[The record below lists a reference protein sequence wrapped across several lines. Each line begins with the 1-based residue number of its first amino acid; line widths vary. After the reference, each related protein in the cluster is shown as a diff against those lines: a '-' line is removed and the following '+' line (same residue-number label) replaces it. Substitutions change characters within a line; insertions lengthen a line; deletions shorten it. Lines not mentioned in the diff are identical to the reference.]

1 MPALSSLRDTTALR
15 HRYVRKVIVYVES
28 DSDANLFRT
37 IVGPGYTEH
46 IEFEVPPEKGTGC
59 GPAKA
64 CVEKYRRENPQI
76 YALLDGEAA
85 VPEADGFENF
95 VKSDATIFSLSDSSG
110 VLYLADHE
118 AENILL
124 RHADIVT
131 YIVDQTTLAN
141 LGKNRPEEVTEK
153 LSSIMERQFLAAL
166 CKYASYL
173 LHAGGKIAGVLSGT
187 HANDASDAEI
197 RELLK
202 ERVLKGSCDWQ
213 TFETELDKVRD
224 HIVLHM
230 EAMDDNGK
238 TTTKWRLADGKIALK
253 RVQHTYGIN
262 ATWEVPLAKE
272 VAQSEYARQFREDLF
287 RFTNISA
294 AA

>member
-1 MPALSSLRDTTALR
+1 MPDLSALKDTTALR

-37 IVGPGYTEH
+37 IVGPGYNEH
-46 IEFEVPPEKGTGC
+46 IQFETPPEKGKGC

-64 CVEKYRRENPQI
+64 YVVKYRKDNPQV

-85 VPEADGFENF
+85 VPETDGFEHF
-95 VKSDATIFSLSDSSG
+95 VKSNAAIFSLDEPEG

-124 RHADIVT
+124 RQTNIVA
-131 YIVDQTTLAN
+131 YIVDQETLAE
-141 LGKNRPEEVTEK
+141 LGKKKPAEIAQKV
-153 LSSIMERQFLAAL
+153 SSIVERQFMGAL

-173 LHAGGKIAGVLSGT
+173 LHAKGKISGVLGGT
-187 HANDASDAEI
+187 HAAERSDAEI
-197 RELLK
+197 LQLL
-202 ERVLKGSCDWQ
+202 EDRVLKGNCDWP
-213 TFETELDKVRD
+213 TFKAELDKVQE
-224 HIVLHM
+224 HVVVHM
-230 EAMDDNGK
+230 ETMDASGK

-253 RVQHTYGIN
+253 HMQHAYRISP
-262 ATWEVPLAKE
+262 TWEVPLAKE
-272 VAQSEYARQFREDLF
+272 VAQSDYAKQFREDLF
-287 RFTNISA
+287 RFTKIPA

>member
-1 MPALSSLRDTTALR
+1 MPDLSLLRDTTALR

-28 DSDANLFRT
+28 DSDVNLFRT
-37 IVGPGYTEH
+37 IVGPGYNEH
-46 IEFEVPPEKGTGC
+46 IQFETPPEKGKGC

-64 CVEKYRRENPQI
+64 CAEKYRKDNPQI

-85 VPEADGFENF
+85 VPEADGFEQF
-95 VKSDATIFSLSDSSG
+95 VKSDAAIFSLGKPDG

-124 RHADIVT
+124 RQTDIVT
-131 YIVDQTTLAN
+131 YIVDQTTLAE
-141 LGKNRPEEVTEK
+141 LGKKKPEEVNEK
-153 LSSIMERQFLAAL
+153 LSLIVERQFLGAL

-173 LHAGGKIAGVLSGT
+173 LHADGKIAGVLSGT
-187 HANDASDAEI
+187 HAKDASDAEI
-197 RELLK
+197 KKLLE

-213 TFETELDKVRD
+213 TFESELDKVRE
-224 HIVLHM
+224 HVVLHM
-230 EAMDDNGK
+230 ETMDENGK
-238 TTTKWRLADGKIALK
+238 TTTRWRLADGKIALK
-253 RVQHTYGIN
+253 QVQHTYGIN

-287 RFTNISA
+287 RLTNIQA
-294 AA
+294 VA